1 MKLSPASIA
10 LITASLIAGTAVA
23 QAQGAAKPAPA
34 KPQASAPSDDAALL
48 DAQCSSCHSLDQVI
62 SQSKTAD
69 EWAETI
75 DRMVDH
81 GMQITP
87 EDSKRLNA
95 FLAAHYGPKTPPK

>member
-10 LITASLIAGTAVA
+10 LVISSLVAGAAVA
-23 QAQGAAKPAPA
+23 QGATKVAPGA
-34 KPQASAPSDDAALL
+34 PQAAASTDDAALL
-48 DAQCSSCHSLDQVI
+48 DAHCSSCHSLDQVT
-62 SQSKTAD
+62 SQNRTAD

-81 GMQITP
+81 GLQITP

-95 FLAAHYGPKTPPK
+95 FLAAHYGPKSPPK